1 MPTTISS
8 HIIVVVVNKT
18 RPILNH
24 QTCLPILEKE
34 TTQKQLQK
42 VSKVNL
48 KRVTIAVQ
56 EFNSDPPQQLPSR
69 KPKRGN
75 VLIPEDMFSAPP
87 LISLGITNSSDQSS
101 FQSNNLS
108 LIFKRILKNIN
119 YLENFKKAAKEA
131 EKHQKDAC
139 YVAELNGS
147 RSGQTIRPKQWRTSP
162 LTGATNS
169 AADSATDQESSSLD
183 ARASKL
189 HIDKPINAGAHPF
202 ETHQDD
208 NIKYSSHLEQ
218 TLDVAYTRCCHLR
231 EILPIPST
239 LRQVKGKT
247 APCRL
252 EIFESKTNLSGYII
266 ILWFYCHNSDP

>member
-1 MPTTISS
+1 M
-8 HIIVVVVNKT
+8 
-18 RPILNH
+18 
-24 QTCLPILEKE
+24 
-34 TTQKQLQK
+34 
-42 VSKVNL
+42 
-48 KRVTIAVQ
+48 
-56 EFNSDPPQQLPSR
+56 
-69 KPKRGN
+69 
-75 VLIPEDMFSAPP
+75 
-87 LISLGITNSSDQSS
+87 
-101 FQSNNLS
+101 
-108 LIFKRILKNIN
+108 
-119 YLENFKKAAKEA
+119 ENFKKAAKEA
-131 EKHQKDAC
+131 EKHQKDAY
-139 YVAELNGS
+139 YVAERMAQEVANYKARQL
-147 RSGQTIRPKQWRTSP
+147 KTSP

-189 HIDKPINAGAHPF
+189 HIDKPINVGAHPF

-252 EIFESKTNLSGYII
+252 
-266 ILWFYCHNSDP
+266 